1 MEEFGRSVGKDLSA
15 LITTISQNDIETVED
30 LRALSDDD
38 LKEIGFNIGLKNKFR
53 LFLEERQ

>member
-38 LKEIGFNIGLKNKFR
+38 LRELGFNIGLKNKFL
-53 LFLEERQ
+53 LFL